1 MEAILKFNLN
11 EFDDQVAHMRAVKS
25 LDLCLMINK
34 FEEELRK
41 LVKYAPDNLPDEK
54 YQGYVEV
61 REKFYEIMNK
71 HSIDMEKL
79 IY

>member
-1 MEAILKFNLN
+1 
-11 EFDDQVAHMRAVKS
+11 
-25 LDLCLMINK
+25 MIND

-41 LVKYAPDNLPDEK
+41 LVKYSPDSLSDEK

-61 REKFYEIMNK
+61 RDKFYEVLNR

>member
-1 MEAILKFNLN
+1 MEAILKFDLN
-11 EFDDQVAHMRAVKS
+11 EFDDQVAHMRAIRA
-25 LDLCLMINK
+25 LDLCLMIND

-41 LVKYAPDNLPDEK
+41 LVKYSPDSLSDEK

-61 REKFYEIMNK
+61 RDKFYEILNR

>member
-1 MEAILKFNLN
+1 MEATLKFDLN
-11 EFDDQVAHMRAVKS
+11 EFDDQVAHMRAIRS
-25 LDLCLMINK
+25 LDLCLMIND

-41 LVKYAPDNLPDEK
+41 LVKYSPDSLSDEK

-61 REKFYEIMNK
+61 RDKFYEILNK

>member
-1 MEAILKFNLN
+1 MEAILKFDLN
-11 EFDDQVAHMRAVKS
+11 EFDDRVAHMRAVKA
-25 LDLCLMINK
+25 LDLCLMINE

-41 LVKYAPDNLPDEK
+41 LVKYSPDSLPEEK

-61 REKFYEIMNK
+61 REKFYEIMNQ
-71 HSIDMEKL
+71 HSINMEQL

>member
-25 LDLCLMINK
+25 LDLCLMINE

-61 REKFYEIMNK
+61 REKFYQIMNQ

>member
-1 MEAILKFNLN
+1 MEAILKFDLN
-11 EFDDQVAHMRAVKS
+11 EFDDQVAHMRAVKA
-25 LDLCLMINK
+25 LDLCLMIND

-41 LVKYAPDNLPDEK
+41 LVKYAPDSLPEEK

-61 REKFYEIMNK
+61 QEKFYEIMNQ
-71 HSIDMEKL
+71 HSINMEQL